1 MHMGGFRQDV
11 CYALRQLRR
20 SPGFTAVAVGTLALG
35 IGAATAIYSVVYG
48 VLLRPLPYTSPD
60 RLTAIFEINTEGRRS
75 RLADPNFDD
84 FRDQNQNFDAMAK
97 YSAYPSSI
105 SGGAQPS
112 RSIVGHVSSDF
123 FNIFRIRPVI
133 GRGLSAADDMKGAMP
148 VAVVSY
154 GYWKQY
160 LAAAAD
166 LSRLHLKIDK
176 GIYSI
181 VGVLPPS
188 FQFPANVE
196 LWIPVDPEGE
206 NPSRSSHNY
215 DAVGRL
221 RDGVSVEHANAEI
234 SAIARR
240 IHDAATDKSDF
251 LLTDATVVPL
261 RDAITGDARPAL
273 LLLLA
278 AVVFLLLVACANVT
292 NLRLAQASVRE
303 REIAIRTALG
313 AARGR
318 LVRQFVTEAV
328 VLSFVGGGLGVLG
341 AYFGVFGLLALAPQD
356 FPRLEN
362 VSINLP
368 VLMVAFLL
376 CFAVGMTLGV
386 FTAMRATQR
395 NLRDSLTSGGHSQAG
410 SRDSQRVG
418 RGIVA
423 AQIATTVVLVVGAG
437 LLGRSL
443 MKVLEV
449 NPGFRVGKVI
459 TMDVSLPWPGWNDQ
473 KARSGEGIFFRN
485 LIDRLKQVPGVR
497 RVGATI
503 GLPMDGGLPNGTFRL
518 MTQNEAPK
526 TPASLES
533 LSRLFD
539 AMFKDKQRVGE
550 ADFCAATGEYF
561 QILGIPLINGRIFD
575 DQDGPDSPHVA
586 LISQSLARVRWPGQ
600 NPLGQTIEFG
610 NMDGDL
616 RLLTIVG
623 IVGDVHEYGLDVP
636 PRPTVYVNLSQRPD
650 PAITITMLSDADIG
664 LVTTAARQIL
674 HELNPEVAPNFRT
687 FSQIYSAS
695 LGSRRFNLILIVFFA
710 AIALSIATA
719 GVFGVMAYSVSR
731 RTREIGVRVAL
742 GARSQDVLTMILVQG
757 LRTALIG
764 IVVGLACALALTRT
778 VQSMLF
784 GVKATDP
791 LTFSAVVLLLVT
803 TALLACY
810 IPARRA
816 AKIDPMVALRYE

>member
-1 MHMGGFRQDV
+1 MNGLLQDLR
-11 CYALRQLRR
+11 YALRQLRS
-20 SPGFTAVAVGTLALG
+20 SPGFTAVAVLTLALG

-48 VLLRPLPYTSPD
+48 VLLRPLPYNKPD
-60 RLTAIFEINTEGRRS
+60 RITAIFEVNTEGRRS

-84 FRDQNQNFDAMAK
+84 FRDQNRSFEAMAK

-105 SGGAQPS
+105 SGGSQPT
-112 RSIVGHVSSDF
+112 RSVVGHVSSDF
-123 FNIFRIRPVI
+123 FTVFRVKPII
-133 GRGLSAADDMKGAMP
+133 GRGLNAADDVKGAMP

-160 LAAAAD
+160 LWSSAD
-166 LSRLHLKIDK
+166 LSRSHLKIDK

-181 VGVLPPS
+181 VGVLPPA

-196 LWIPVDPEGE
+196 LWIPADPQGE

-215 DAVGRL
+215 NAIGRL
-221 RDGVSVEHANAEI
+221 RDGVSVEQANAEI

-240 IHDAATDKSDF
+240 IHDAANEKGDF
-251 LLTDATVVPL
+251 LLKDASVVPL

-273 LLLLA
+273 LMLLA

-292 NLRLAQASVRE
+292 NLRLAQGSVRE
-303 REIAIRTALG
+303 RELAIRTALG
-313 AARGR
+313 AGRGR

-328 VLSFVGGGLGVLG
+328 VLSFVGGGLGMLG
-341 AYFGVFGLLALAPQD
+341 AYFGVIGLLAVAPQD
-356 FPRLEN
+356 LPRLEN
-362 VSINLP
+362 VSIDLP
-368 VLMVAFLL
+368 VLIVAFLVCL
-376 CFAVGMTLGV
+376 AVGIALGV
-386 FTAMRATQR
+386 FTAMRATHGDV
-395 NLRDSLTSGGHSQAG
+395 RDALTSGGHSQAG

-423 AQIATTVVLVVGAG
+423 AQMATTVVLVVGAG

-449 NPGFRVGKVI
+449 DPGFRVGKVI

-497 RVGATI
+497 RVGATT
-503 GLPMDGGLPNGTFRL
+503 GLPMDGGLPNGTFEL
-518 MTQNEAPK
+518 MTQNQAPK
-526 TPASLES
+526 TPKTLES

-539 AMFKDKQRVGE
+539 AIFKDKQNIGE
-550 ADFCAATGEYF
+550 ADFCAATDEYF
-561 QILGIPLINGRIFD
+561 QILGIPLIKGRIFSEHD
-575 DQDGPDSPHVA
+575 APNSQHVA
-586 LISQSLARVRWPGQ
+586 LISQSLARERWPGQ

-616 RLLTIVG
+616 RLLTVVG
-623 IVGDVHEYGLDVP
+623 IVGDVHDYGLDVP
-636 PRPTVYVNLSQRPD
+636 PRPTIYVNLSQRPD
-650 PAITITMLSDADIG
+650 PAITITMLTDADTG
-664 LVTTAARQIL
+664 LVTPAARQIL

-695 LGSRRFNLILIVFFA
+695 LGSRRFNLILVGWFA
-710 AIALSIATA
+710 AIALSLATA
-719 GVFGVMAYSVSR
+719 GAFGVMAYSVSR

-742 GARSQDVLTMILVQG
+742 GARSQDVLSMILVQG

-764 IVVGLACALALTRT
+764 IVIGLVSALALTRA
-778 VQSMLF
+778 VESMLF

-791 LTFSAVVLLLVT
+791 LTFSAVILLLVT

-810 IPARRA
+810 LPARRA